1 MFRPIPA
8 IIRFSSERVLVF
20 IRFMQLCNDGEISSP
35 VVLIITTINL
45 YATGFKWLQSTF
57 AYDIIFA
64 RHLNISTW
72 FTKNF
77 IIPGTKKDL
86 IMD

>member
-1 MFRPIPA
+1 MLRMYD
-8 IIRFSSERVLVF
+8 R
-20 IRFMQLCNDGEISSP
+20 GENLHVM
-35 VVLIITTINL
+35 VVHITINL
-45 YATGFKWLQSTF
+45 YAMGFKWLQSTF

-64 RHLNISTW
+64 RHLNFSTR

>member
-1 MFRPIPA
+1 MKPFYIYVRLHGIA
-8 IIRFSSERVLVF
+8 FHIVSFFKE
-20 IRFMQLCNDGEISSP
+20 EINEQ
-35 VVLIITTINL
+35 INL
-45 YATGFKWLQSTF
+45 YATGYKWLQSTF

-64 RHLNISTW
+64 RHLNFSTW

-77 IIPGTKKDL
+77 IIAGTKKDL

>member
-1 MFRPIPA
+1 MI
-8 IIRFSSERVLVF
+8 F
-20 IRFMQLCNDGEISSP
+20 I
-35 VVLIITTINL
+35 L

-64 RHLNISTW
+64 RHLNFNAW

-77 IIPGTKKDL
+77 IIPGTRKDL
-86 IMD
+86 KID

>member
-1 MFRPIPA
+1 VCIQVTCAAFFFLLCWYTFRSSSLLILTTQKYVMDVRNMF
-8 IIRFSSERVLVF
+8 
-20 IRFMQLCNDGEISSP
+20 
-35 VVLIITTINL
+35 NL

-64 RHLNISTW
+64 WHLNFCTW

-77 IIPGTKKDL
+77 IISGTKKDL